1 MNGTVYVVDDDESVR
16 DSVRYLMES
25 VGLCVRTFA
34 SSREFFHSE
43 PMAGPSCLI
52 LDLRMP
58 EVSGLETQEQLCQR
72 GYESPV
78 IIMTGH
84 GDVPAAVRAMK
95 LGALDFL
102 EKPCNDQEL
111 LDKVQKAI
119 DQDAIRIRQD
129 REQDSMM
136 ANLLTL
142 SLREKQ
148 GDGPDRGRKIE
159 QGDRGRIECKPQNSR
174 NAPCQSDAQA
184 ESQFTGRT
192 GPALGPVE
200 AGRVAGASILMA
212 DGGQECDSCL
222 RAHRLVADSWSRGW
236 VSRA

>member
-43 PMAGPSCLI
+43 PVAGPSCLI

-58 EVSGLETQEQLCQR
+58 EVSGLETQEKLYQR

-136 ANLLTL
+136 ADLLTL
-142 SLREKQ
+142 SHREKQ
-148 GDGPDRGRKIE
+148 VMDLIVGGKSNKETAAVLNVSPKTVETHRANLMRKLKVNSLAELVQLSVLLKRAEWPE
-159 QGDRGRIECKPQNSR
+159 Q
-174 NAPCQSDAQA
+174 
-184 ESQFTGRT
+184 
-192 GPALGPVE
+192 
-200 AGRVAGASILMA
+200 AS
-212 DGGQECDSCL
+212 
-222 RAHRLVADSWSRGW
+222 
-236 VSRA
+236 

>member
-129 REQDSMM
+129 RDQDAMM

-148 GDGPDRGRKIE
+148 VMDLIVGGKSNKETAAVLNVSPKTVETHRANLMRKLKVNSLAELVQLSVLLRRVELPE
-159 QGDRGRIECKPQNSR
+159 Q
-174 NAPCQSDAQA
+174 
-184 ESQFTGRT
+184 
-192 GPALGPVE
+192 
-200 AGRVAGASILMA
+200 AS
-212 DGGQECDSCL
+212 
-222 RAHRLVADSWSRGW
+222 
-236 VSRA
+236 